1 MKIYKS
7 TMKIN
12 RFTYFV
18 FILVIAFASCDR
30 RSTERGHSFLP
41 DMQESQAYDT
51 YSENPN
57 FEDSMTMREPVNG
70 AIPREYI
77 PYHLV
82 KNDGDLKLAGEKF
95 TNSLE
100 YTEVNLENGKLQYS
114 RYCMNCH
121 GEKGDGQG
129 FLYTSKKYAFPPA
142 NLTLEK
148 TVNRPNGEL
157 YHIINVGI
165 NIMGAHASQIS
176 QEDRWKI
183 VMYIQNDL
191 QKTK

>member
-1 MKIYKS
+1 MEIRKIQY
-7 TMKIN
+7 II
-12 RFTYFV
+12 
-18 FILVIAFASCDR
+18 FILMVILASCDK
-30 RSTERGHSFLP
+30 RSTERGSSFLP

-57 FEDSMTMREPVNG
+57 FEDSMTMRLPVEG
-70 AIPREYI
+70 TVPRNVT
-77 PYHLV
+77 PYHLI
-82 KNDGDLKLAGEKF
+82 KSDEDLKLAGKKF
-95 TNSLE
+95 FNPYEASK
-100 YTEVNLENGKLQYS
+100 ENQAHGKLQFERFCS
-114 RYCMNCH
+114 QCH

-148 TVNRPNGEL
+148 TTNRPDGEI

-183 VMYIQNDL
+183 VMYMRNDL
-191 QKTK
+191 QKSKKQP

>member
-1 MKIYKS
+1 MEIRKIQY
-7 TMKIN
+7 II
-12 RFTYFV
+12 
-18 FILVIAFASCDR
+18 FILMVILASCDK
-30 RSTERGHSFLP
+30 RSTERGSSFLP

-57 FEDSMTMREPVNG
+57 FEDSMTMRLPVKG
-70 AIPREYI
+70 TVPRNVI
-77 PYHLV
+77 PYHLI
-82 KNDGDLKLAGEKF
+82 KSDEDLKLAGKKYFNPYEASK
-95 TNSLE
+95 E
-100 YTEVNLENGKLQYS
+100 NLTQGKLQFERFCS
-114 RYCMNCH
+114 QCH

-148 TVNRPNGEL
+148 TVSRPDGEI

-183 VMYIQNDL
+183 VMYMRNDL
-191 QKTK
+191 QKSKPQP

>member
-1 MKIYKS
+1 MKIFKLI
-7 TMKIN
+7 MKIN
-12 RFTYFV
+12 RFTYLT
-18 FILVIAFASCDR
+18 FILVIALASCDK
-30 RSTERGHSFLP
+30 RSTERGYSYLP

-57 FEDSMTMREPVNG
+57 FEDSMTLRKPISG
-70 AIPREYI
+70 TIPRDYI
-77 PYHLV
+77 PYHLI
-82 KNDGDLKLAGEKF
+82 KNDEDLKTAGEKF
-95 TNSLE
+95 TNPLE
-100 YTEVNLENGKLQYS
+100 YTEANLENGKLQFE

-129 FLYTSKKYAFPPA
+129 FLYSSKKYAFPPA

-148 TVNRPNGEL
+148 TVNRPDGEI

-176 QEDRWKI
+176 QEDRWRI
-183 VMYIQNDL
+183 VMYIRNDL
-191 QKTK
+191 QKK